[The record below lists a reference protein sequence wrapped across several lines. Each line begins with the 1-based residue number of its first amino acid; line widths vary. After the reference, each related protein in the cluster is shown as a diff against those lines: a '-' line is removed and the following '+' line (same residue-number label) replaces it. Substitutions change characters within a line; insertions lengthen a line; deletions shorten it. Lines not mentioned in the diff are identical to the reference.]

1 MTHGSDRDVFNS
13 DSEVFSQCSYTG
25 KLELSFSQCENPHTM
40 LSMLLNDI
48 MRMFLP
54 TLLLTSASHDGT
66 MTAILVSRAY
76 WSKIPNLK
84 PVLLVAE
91 RRSFIFQSSDTGDHL
106 DGGRRMLLVDFEE
119 DGTNLAGDNNGRSRC
134 EEQF

>member
-1 MTHGSDRDVFNS
+1 VTQGGNGDVFNS
-13 DSEVFSQCSYTG
+13 ESEVFSQCRYIA
-25 KLELSFSQCENPHTM
+25 KLKLRFSQCENPHTM

-76 WSKIPNLK
+76 WSKIPNSK
-84 PVLLVAE
+84 PVLLVVE
-91 RRSFIFQSSDTGDHL
+91 CRSFTFQSSDTGDHL